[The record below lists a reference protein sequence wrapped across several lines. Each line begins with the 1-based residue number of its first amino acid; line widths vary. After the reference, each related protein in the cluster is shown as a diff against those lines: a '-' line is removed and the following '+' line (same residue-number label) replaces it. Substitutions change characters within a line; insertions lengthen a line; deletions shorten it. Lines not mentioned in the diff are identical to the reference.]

1 MAFSLELYFYYI
13 YVLLL
18 LKYKLK
24 SNIFLKFVLFF
35 LIFFLSVF
43 SKAQTPY
50 YKNYTVKDGLPS
62 SETYQ
67 VFQDSKG
74 YIWIASDNGVARF
87 DGYSFKVFTT
97 RDGLPDNT
105 IFGFYEDKLGRIWF
119 RSFSGKLSYFKD
131 GKITCLKIN
140 EELHKKLKQE
150 IFISMAFKNDTLWL
164 GAVKSLEIYKVVWD
178 KKGKE
183 KLVLDRFEGYGNYLY
198 QIDKKNF
205 IYGYSY
211 CNLQMLGKSCF
222 TDIYDFRNLTFVN
235 KKVTNK
241 TIGFPKS
248 KTDNPHRICI
258 RYKQNNYL
266 YSLGNSLTVLNDYGD
281 IKETYSLDDEV
292 ILSLHEDKN
301 GGVWVG
307 TYKHGVYYYP
317 DGNLKNKPISYL
329 NTESITFCIDDK
341 ESGIWLSSLE
351 SGIYYI
357 SYKNHKNYSFE
368 NGDINSKISCVKTIN
383 NELWVGF
390 ENGIIRI
397 YGREKLKEYNLNG
410 VNSNSKIT
418 YITPLKNGNVI
429 IGTYYSSFI
438 IENSKQKI
446 RKFVD
451 LYSSGLLQSKIDN
464 SIWLIRSLDI
474 IHFKKFPKSENS
486 DTIEFDDKIQ
496 TFIQDS
502 KGTIWLGGMKG
513 LWYIQANKVVKDN
526 HKLLQERINDLKIS
540 KNNIFWMTTKGNGV
554 LIKNGKKVYN
564 INSSNGLCGD
574 VCQAVAIE
582 TDKIAW
588 IGTNKGMS
596 KISITSFKPFKYKIQ
611 NFTIQNGLLSNE
623 INDLELKGD
632 TIYVSSNEGITF
644 FNKKHIAKN
653 SFQPPIYISK
663 ININDKNIKL
673 ANTYQL
679 RYNQNNIR
687 IDYVG
692 LSYKNAGN
700 VKYSYRLKGLTEKWT
715 RTKYTSANFTTLPYG
730 DYTFEV
736 KAQNNDGYWSKL
748 PASIQ
753 LSISPPFWNTW
764 LFRIMASL
772 SFIGSVFAYIKYRI
786 NIIEKRSQEKT
797 ELYKKAAEM
806 EMKFLSSQMN
816 PHFTFNAMNSI
827 QYFMLEN
834 SPQKAQ
840 DYLAKYSKL
849 IRRVLEN
856 NMEKYTPL
864 MDEIEMLELYMEIES
879 MRFEGGFE
887 IEINVS
893 YELEV
898 NDYLIAPMLLQP
910 YIENAIWHGLVH
922 KKDGKGKISLSFT
935 LERDTIKCVIEDN
948 GVGREK
954 AKEFRT
960 SEKEHRSV
968 GMLITHQR
976 MEYLNTDSKEEIK
989 AEIIDLQNKHGEGC
1003 GTRVDI
1009 YLSIILED

>member
-301 GGVWVG
+301 GGVGVG

-390 ENGIIRI
+390 EN
-397 YGREKLKEYNLNG
+397 
-410 VNSNSKIT
+410 
-418 YITPLKNGNVI
+418 
-429 IGTYYSSFI
+429 
-438 IENSKQKI
+438 
-446 RKFVD
+446 
-451 LYSSGLLQSKIDN
+451 
-464 SIWLIRSLDI
+464 
-474 IHFKKFPKSENS
+474 
-486 DTIEFDDKIQ
+486 
-496 TFIQDS
+496 
-502 KGTIWLGGMKG
+502 
-513 LWYIQANKVVKDN
+513 
-526 HKLLQERINDLKIS
+526 
-540 KNNIFWMTTKGNGV
+540 
-554 LIKNGKKVYN
+554 
-564 INSSNGLCGD
+564 
-574 VCQAVAIE
+574 
-582 TDKIAW
+582 
-588 IGTNKGMS
+588 
-596 KISITSFKPFKYKIQ
+596 
-611 NFTIQNGLLSNE
+611 
-623 INDLELKGD
+623 
-632 TIYVSSNEGITF
+632 
-644 FNKKHIAKN
+644 
-653 SFQPPIYISK
+653 
-663 ININDKNIKL
+663 
-673 ANTYQL
+673 
-679 RYNQNNIR
+679 
-687 IDYVG
+687 
-692 LSYKNAGN
+692 
-700 VKYSYRLKGLTEKWT
+700 
-715 RTKYTSANFTTLPYG
+715 
-730 DYTFEV
+730 
-736 KAQNNDGYWSKL
+736 
-748 PASIQ
+748 
-753 LSISPPFWNTW
+753 
-764 LFRIMASL
+764 
-772 SFIGSVFAYIKYRI
+772 
-786 NIIEKRSQEKT
+786 
-797 ELYKKAAEM
+797 
-806 EMKFLSSQMN
+806 
-816 PHFTFNAMNSI
+816 
-827 QYFMLEN
+827 
-834 SPQKAQ
+834 
-840 DYLAKYSKL
+840 
-849 IRRVLEN
+849 
-856 NMEKYTPL
+856 
-864 MDEIEMLELYMEIES
+864 
-879 MRFEGGFE
+879 
-887 IEINVS
+887 
-893 YELEV
+893 
-898 NDYLIAPMLLQP
+898 
-910 YIENAIWHGLVH
+910 
-922 KKDGKGKISLSFT
+922 
-935 LERDTIKCVIEDN
+935 
-948 GVGREK
+948 
-954 AKEFRT
+954 
-960 SEKEHRSV
+960 
-968 GMLITHQR
+968 
-976 MEYLNTDSKEEIK
+976 
-989 AEIIDLQNKHGEGC
+989 
-1003 GTRVDI
+1003 
-1009 YLSIILED
+1009 